1 VQRRLRFLLPL
12 LLSVCAFVEGT
23 PQQPAAEKPP
33 PPADVRGRVTD
44 AATGRPI
51 RMARVVL
58 APSERSARS
67 PERYS
72 RTADDGTYEFRAV
85 PPGRFTLT
93 ASKARYVT
101 LQYGQQLPAPSGIV
115 IDVGP
120 GRVLERI
127 DLALPRAAAIAGR
140 ITDELGDPLERASV
154 AAMRIGYSE
163 RGREVVTAGS
173 AITNDAGEYRIAQ
186 LQPGDYYVVAAE
198 RSEGFGSEPDAD
210 IGFLK
215 TAYPA
220 NADIAGARR
229 VPIRDGQDAIRID
242 ITMLPARAANISG
255 RVITANG
262 LAAANVMLVLQS
274 VDSGPGSGLG
284 SDTRSATDGTFL
296 LPRVIT
302 GRYELHARLN
312 ATPNEGAILPLV
324 VNGDDVT
331 GWTIPLTPGGRM
343 TGSVVP
349 PEHAPPTAPGDL
361 RINAIPTGD
370 TLVFGTG
377 FGGPVKDDWTFDWD
391 FLLGNRIVRPSA
403 LPAGWYLKA
412 VMRGETDITDRPIVF
427 TGAEVVNDL
436 EIVLTTDTTSVTGA
450 ALGAGGVAANDY
462 TVVAFAD
469 DSSKWAPWSRFIKTA
484 RPDDTGQF
492 RIDGLPPGRY
502 RIAAVDK
509 VESFQWLDREF
520 LQRLRPDAS
529 SLTLQLGQSAAVNLK
544 VVQR

>member
-1 VQRRLRFLLPL
+1 
-12 LLSVCAFVEGT
+12 
-23 PQQPAAEKPP
+23 
-33 PPADVRGRVTD
+33 
-44 AATGRPI
+44 
-51 RMARVVL
+51 M
-58 APSERSARS
+58 
-67 PERYS
+67 
-72 RTADDGTYEFRAV
+72 
-85 PPGRFTLT
+85 T

-101 LQYGQQLPAPSGIV
+101 LQYGQKLPAPSGIV
-115 IDVGP
+115 LDLAP

-127 DLALPRAAAIAGR
+127 DVALPRAAAIAGR

-154 AAMRIGYSE
+154 EAMRIGYSE
-163 RGREVVTAGS
+163 RGRELVTVAS

-186 LQPGDYYVVAAE
+186 LQPGDYYVVASE

-242 ITMLPARAANISG
+242 ITMLPARPANISG

-274 VDSGPGSGLG
+274 VDSGPGSGVG
-284 SDTRSATDGTFL
+284 SDTRSGADGSFL
-296 LPRVIT
+296 LPRVIP

-312 ATPNEGAILPLV
+312 AKPNEGAILPLV
-324 VNGDDVT
+324 MTGDDVT
-331 GWTIPLTPGGRM
+331 GWTIPLTAGGRI
-343 TGSVVP
+343 TGRVVP
-349 PEHAPPTAPGDL
+349 PEHARARGTPGDL

-391 FLLGNRIVRPSA
+391 FLLGNRIIRPSA

-412 VMRGETDITDRPIVF
+412 VMRGETDITDTPDRLHGRGSRQRRRDRPDDRDDERCGN
-427 TGAEVVNDL
+427 GARRRRRRPA
-436 EIVLTTDTTSVTGA
+436 T
-450 ALGAGGVAANDY
+450 DY

-469 DSSKWAPWSRFIKTA
+469 DNTKWAPWSRFIKTA
-484 RPDDTGQF
+484 RPDDAGRF

-509 VESFQWLDREF
+509 VENFQWLDREF
-520 LQRLRPDAS
+520 LQRLRPDAT
-529 SLTLQLGQSAAVNLK
+529 SLTLQLGQSATMTPEGGDAMMAVLLALLVSGPQQPARDAARPAGTRARRN
-544 VVQR
+544 QRPRVGR

>member
-1 VQRRLRFLLPL
+1 MRFLLPA
-12 LLSVCAFVEGT
+12 LLSVCAFLHAA

-33 PPADVRGRVTD
+33 APGTVRGRVTD

-58 APSERSARS
+58 APSERSARA

-72 RTADDGTYEFRAV
+72 RTAEDGTYAFQAV

-101 LQYGQQLPAPSGIV
+101 LQYGQKLPAPSGIV
-115 IDVGP
+115 LDVGP

-127 DLALPRAAAIAGR
+127 DVALPRAAAIAGR
-140 ITDELGDPLERASV
+140 VTDELGDPLERASV
-154 AAMRIGYSE
+154 EAVRFGYSE
-163 RGREVVTAGS
+163 RGRNLVTAGT
-173 AITNDAGEYRIAQ
+173 AVTNDAGEYRITQ
-186 LQPGDYYVVAAE
+186 LQPGDYYVVAQERAE
-198 RSEGFGSEPDAD
+198 SFGSEPDAD

-242 ITMLPARAANISG
+242 ITMLPARPADISG

-274 VDSGPGSGLG
+274 VDSGPGSGVGSETRSG
-284 SDTRSATDGTFL
+284 SDGSFL
-296 LPRVIT
+296 LPRVIP

-312 ATPNEGAILPLV
+312 ARPNEGAVLPV
-324 VNGDDVT
+324 VMSGDDVT
-331 GWTIPLTPGGRM
+331 GWTIPMTAGGRI
-343 TGSVVP
+343 TGRVVP
-349 PEHAPPTAPGDL
+349 PERATPASPGDL
-361 RINAIPTGD
+361 DIGAIPTGD

-377 FGGPVKDDWTFDWD
+377 FGGPVKDDWTFDWE
-391 FLLGNRIVRPSA
+391 FLLGNRIIRPSK

-412 VMRGETDITDRPIVF
+412 VMRGDTDITDSPIVF
-427 TGAEVVNDL
+427 NGAEVVNDV
-436 EIVLTTDTTSVTGA
+436 EIILTTETTSIAGA
-450 ALGAGGVAANDY
+450 ALGAGGAAAMDY

-469 DSSKWAPWSRFIKTA
+469 DNTKWAPWSRFIKTA
-484 RPDDTGQF
+484 RPDDAGQF

-520 LQRLRPDAS
+520 LQRLRPDAT
-529 SLTLQLGQSAAVNLK
+529 SLALQPGQAARVTLK
-544 VVQR
+544 VATK